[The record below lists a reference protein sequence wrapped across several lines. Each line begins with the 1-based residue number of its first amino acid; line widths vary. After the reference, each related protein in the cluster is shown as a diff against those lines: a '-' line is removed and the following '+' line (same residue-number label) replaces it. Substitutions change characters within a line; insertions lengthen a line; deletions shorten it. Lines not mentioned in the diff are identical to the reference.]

1 MKTKMTFGA
10 HVRRNLTTAVVLLG
24 LASPAL
30 AGGGGPSG
38 GFNSWLNVAFLVDN
52 GQQEVANCQDELVFS
67 LFAAVGTNPGQ
78 EQRANVRL
86 TIPKPGPTSPGGNG
100 LWVVGGAS
108 TENQHGT
115 CVIEP
120 YDPATP
126 QITAVCDVVGDSDPN
141 TWNDDFA
148 VLHATFVAVATDD
161 PMVVTGLASVPV
173 SDSVSLV
180 FNADPHDVETVP
192 CSGGAAGIDV
202 ATSKTDGGATVAPGG
217 TVAYTITV
225 VNQGTA
231 VTSNVVQLNDTVPA
245 NSTFNAAASS
255 AGWGCADGAPAGT
268 LCSQNLGFM
277 SPGQSRVR
285 TFAVNANNPIPGG
298 VTELTNTAIALAS
311 GDVNGANNSAMDTTP
326 IVIAAPDLAITKT
339 DGGVSTV
346 PGGVVAYS
354 LGVTNTS
361 GTTATGV
368 VVSET
373 VPANTSFNAGASSA
387 GWSCANGAPAGSSC
401 TRSLG
406 AIAGGGNALSTFAV
420 TVANPLPGGT
430 TAINNTA
437 TVADDGASG
446 PDPTPANNTAS
457 DSTPINPAGLTVD
470 LAITKTDGG
479 VETIPGGVVIYTLGY
494 SNAGN
499 TGATGVA
506 LSETVPANA
515 TFFAASSSPG
525 WSCPDGSGPGT
536 ACTLAIGAV
545 AGGGAGGSRTFAVQ
559 VNDPLDGNVTAI
571 TNTATISG
579 NEPDA
584 NPLNNSATDSTPIEA
599 GSVSIDLEVAK
610 TADVATVGAGD
621 LITYDLEVCN
631 SGNGNAT
638 GVVLSET
645 VPQHTTFEVAGSSP
659 GWSCGNGAP
668 AGTLCTLALGTIP
681 AGSCGGG
688 GGGVL
693 VEGSSVVRTFRV
705 RVVSPIPSGVT
716 QIHNAVAVFGD
727 QPDEDPSDDTDEDD
741 RPVVEPLDLQIVK
754 SDGGA
759 STAPGGGVSYVLDIS
774 NQSLRSAT
782 GVTVSETVPAN
793 TTFNAGASSP
803 GWSCA
808 NGAPAGSPCMLAIG
822 ALPGAGGSTSRVFA
836 VVVDS
841 PLPGGT
847 TSIDNTATVTDD
859 GINGPDAN
867 AADNTA
873 SDSTPVDAG
882 ATSVD
887 LVIDKDDGGIST
899 TPASVVPY
907 VLTYSNVGNIG
918 ATGVILTETVPANA
932 TFNLPG
938 SSPGWSC
945 ANGAPTGSV
954 CSMAIGSL
962 AGGGGGGQRTFAVT
976 VSNLPAG
983 VTEISN
989 TASIAD
995 DGASGPDPSPAN
1007 NTASDTTPLDASGTG
1022 FDLAITK
1029 TDAGVS
1035 AAAGGIVAYT
1045 LNLTN
1050 NGNQEATGVT
1060 VSETVPANT
1069 TFEASASSPG
1079 WSCADGAA
1087 AGSSCTLALGN
1098 LAVAAGSSVVF
1109 AVEVDS
1115 PAGTSLV
1122 VNTATVAGD
1131 GTDLDPT
1138 DNSAT
1143 DTTPVAG
1150 ASLDAAITKDDDLEA
1165 AYPGD
1170 IIVYSIGWS
1179 VTGTGSA
1186 TVEIIEAVPE
1196 HATFLPEASSAGWAC
1211 NAALKMK
1218 ADRVQDKSA
1227 GVGAGTV
1234 CTWTSPAAVAA
1245 GEGGVL
1251 AFAIEVDGN
1260 LEGVEFIHNTAVIE
1274 LVDELDGDP
1283 SNNEASADTPVLY
1296 GDGGPPPSPIE
1307 IPVNAPVALA
1317 LMAAALAVGGAL
1329 GLRRH

>member
-10 HVRRNLTTAVVLLG
+10 HARHILTAAGAIVALG
-24 LASPAL
+24 APAF

-78 EQRANVRL
+78 EQRSNVRL

-108 TENQHGT
+108 TANAHGT

-120 YDPATP
+120 YDSATP

-141 TWNDDFA
+141 TWNDDYA
-148 VLHATFVAVATDD
+148 VLHATFVAIATDD

-173 SDSVSLV
+173 SDSVNLV

-192 CSGGAAGIDV
+192 CSGGAAGIDI

-268 LCSQNLGFM
+268 LCTQNLGFM

-298 VTELTNTAIALAS
+298 VTQLTNTAIALAS
-311 GDVNGANNSAMDTTP
+311 GDVNGGNNSAMDTTP

-361 GTTATGV
+361 STTATGV

-373 VPANTSFNAGASSA
+373 VPANTSFNAGSSSA

-401 TRSLG
+401 TRNLG

-420 TVANPLPGGT
+420 TVATPLPGGT
-430 TAINNTA
+430 TAISNTA

-479 VETIPGGVVIYTLGY
+479 VETIPGGVVIYSLGY
-494 SNAGN
+494 TNAGN
-499 TGATGVA
+499 TGATGVV
-506 LSETVPANA
+506 LSETVPSSAS
-515 TFFAASSSPG
+515 FFAASSSPG

-545 AGGGAGGSRTFAVQ
+545 AGGGAGGNRAFAVQ

-571 TNTATISG
+571 TNTATIAG

-659 GWSCGNGAP
+659 GWSCANGAP

-693 VEGSSVVRTFRV
+693 VEGSSVLRTFRV

-727 QPDEDPSDDTDEDD
+727 QPDDDPDDDTDEDD

-793 TTFNAGASSP
+793 TSFNAGASSP

-808 NGAPAGSPCMLAIG
+808 NGAPAGSSCTLAIG
-822 ALPGAGGSTSRVFA
+822 ALAGAGGSTSRVFA
-836 VVVDS
+836 VAVDS

-859 GINGPDAN
+859 GVNGPDAN

-882 ATSVD
+882 ATNVD

-899 TPASVVPY
+899 TPGAIVPY
-907 VLTYSNVGNIG
+907 VLTYSNIGNIG
-918 ATGVILTETVPANA
+918 ATGVILTETVPSNA
-932 TFNLPG
+932 TFNFAG

-1007 NTASDTTPLDASGTG
+1007 NTASDTTPLDPAGTG

-1029 TDAGVS
+1029 NDGGISVS
-1035 AAAGGIVAYT
+1035 AGEVIAYALSVA
-1045 LNLTN
+1045 N
-1050 NGNQEATGVT
+1050 NGNQEATGV
-1060 VSETVPANT
+1060 VISETVPADT
-1069 TFEASASSPG
+1069 AFDAGASSAGWSCASGAPAGSSCTFAVGALGVGAMSNLTFAVTVDDPPGTALVTNTATVAGNGTDLNPADNTATDTTPVSGATLDAAISKEANAAGVYGGDIIIYTLGWDLTGSGSSRVEILETVPENATFVAAASTAG
-1079 WSCADGAA
+1079 WSCADGSPAGTTCSWQSAA
-1087 AGSSCTLALGN
+1087 AATAGASGTL
-1098 LAVAAGSSVVF
+1098 VF
-1109 AVEVDS
+1109 AVEVDPGIEGVS
-1115 PAGTSLV
+1115 SIENTGV
-1122 VNTATVAGD
+1122 V
-1131 GTDLDPT
+1131 DLMDALDADPGN
-1138 DNSAT
+1138 NSA
-1143 DTTPVAG
+1143 
-1150 ASLDAAITKDDDLEA
+1150 
-1165 AYPGD
+1165 
-1170 IIVYSIGWS
+1170 
-1179 VTGTGSA
+1179 SA
-1186 TVEIIEAVPE
+1186 TVE
-1196 HATFLPEASSAGWAC
+1196 
-1211 NAALKMK
+1211 
-1218 ADRVQDKSA
+1218 
-1227 GVGAGTV
+1227 
-1234 CTWTSPAAVAA
+1234 
-1245 GEGGVL
+1245 
-1251 AFAIEVDGN
+1251 
-1260 LEGVEFIHNTAVIE
+1260 
-1274 LVDELDGDP
+1274 
-1283 SNNEASADTPVLY
+1283 VLY
-1296 GDGGPPPSPIE
+1296 GGPGTPPNPIE
-1307 IPVNAPVALA
+1307 IPVNAPIALA
-1317 LMAAALAVGGAL
+1317 MMAAAIAAWGAF
-1329 GLRRH
+1329 GLRKQ